1 MMAIMKEPLLRDDNF
16 GPDKKNALK
25 AKVRE
30 EKVVE

>member
-25 AKVRE
+25 SHWK
-30 EKVVE
+30 K